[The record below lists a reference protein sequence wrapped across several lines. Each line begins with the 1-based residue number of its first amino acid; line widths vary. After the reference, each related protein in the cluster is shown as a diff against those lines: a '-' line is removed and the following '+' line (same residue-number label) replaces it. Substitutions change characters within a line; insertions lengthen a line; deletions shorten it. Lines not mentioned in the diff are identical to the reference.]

1 MRQLTS
7 AFRNTQGIYWLAENL
22 LASQEG
28 LSSMELASFKNWGE
42 MFRIEFRT
50 SIGIYFN
57 NMGEKEPEIWLHT
70 FIHDLKFN

>member
-1 MRQLTS
+1 
-7 AFRNTQGIYWLAENL
+7 
-22 LASQEG
+22 
-28 LSSMELASFKNWGE
+28 MELASFKNWGE